1 MSSATVVCVR
11 LTFVDA
17 SCCCVLQS
25 PYKDPEFVLEG
36 DERSLEFFAL
46 DGGTGQI
53 SVRQDLRLNDQL
65 VYSVRS
71 YFTRSEAVIFGRKPA
86 SLQLGSFP
94 LFIHSQRW
102 GSRNTHVF
110 AACCSCRCTY
120 ETVAALPCAATPRSF
135 SYK

>member
-1 MSSATVVCVR
+1 MR

-71 YFTRSEAVIFGRKPA
+71 YFTRSSCNTRSEAGIAAARFL
-86 SLQLGSFP
+86 SSF
-94 LFIHSQRW
+94 HSQSTL
-102 GSRNTHVF
+102 GF
-110 AACCSCRCTY
+110 A
-120 ETVAALPCAATPRSF
+120 
-135 SYK
+135 